1 MSSISLNNA
10 YLLFLIIPL
19 LALLIVPFVIAVRK
33 ENVNGHNVASCIL
46 HVVMAV
52 IIAFTA
58 AGTSIVT
65 VITETDVY
73 VVADVSYSANR
84 NLDVID
90 GYINRLGNNLPAN
103 SKMGVI
109 CFGKDYDLITHLG
122 EKFRTVKVADVDD
135 SETDI
140 VNALDYAGSLFRSDV
155 IKRIVLVTDGRQTD
169 AADSNALKRQVDA
182 LTAANIRVDAIF
194 VDDNISDDAKEVQIS
209 DVKFTPEAY
218 LGHSEKATVT
228 IQSSY
233 ENQSEVTLMCN
244 GVQVAH
250 KAVDLYKGANT
261 VNFDLNT
268 EESGTYE
275 YEVSIKNNDDENP
288 YNNVNKFVQ
297 EVTSRIKIML
307 VASDEADRRAVEDI
321 YGENAHIDAYIND
334 PEVPCSI
341 EELCKYDEFVISG
354 ADVYN
359 LNNRDMFM
367 KSIYTAVNIFGKSLI
382 TLGDVN
388 LQNKPI
394 KDLPETD
401 SAKILSKML
410 PVTFGNSSQEGK
422 LNTIIIDASRS
433 MLTNSKLIYA
443 KRVAKQ
449 LISTLNENDKL
460 CVVVFAGEV
469 SEVSYTIPPIS
480 MKDPEKVQEALDM
493 IDTLGGTQGT
503 YIGLA
508 LEAAFEA
515 MSRDSSAD
523 KQALLITDGLNYS
536 NETNKPLDVVKKM
549 RAYGI
554 VTSVFDVGRGM
565 GTDAATT
572 QAEQLLKNIA
582 ANGTGVY
589 YEPPKTESDIDKVV
603 FGEMASNN
611 NEYIVDGINSDVNIK
626 LGFDE
631 TVAGIKDASYISG
644 YVNCKDNPSATTV
657 LSTEYYTKGGVPM
670 TVPIYSYWT
679 CGRGK
684 VASFTSSISGNW
696 ITAWESTGADGL
708 SLKEK
713 FFNNVFACN
722 TPASKTDYPF
732 TLERYNQSGYTTVT
746 VTPAERR
753 GSDAKVSIAVT
764 TPGGETLSG
773 NLTYNSQSYSYT
785 FASREAGRYTVELKY
800 AYGGATYSADASFN
814 ISYLTE
820 YDSFATYD
828 ASVLFKMLG
837 GNGTLLNKDNDD
849 GIKLENNKDEVA
861 THTVSLTVPLM
872 IACVALFAVD
882 IIIRK
887 LKWNDIVSL
896 FKRTGKKK

>member
-19 LALLIVPFVIAVRK
+19 AALLIVPFVIAVRK
-33 ENVNGHNVASCIL
+33 ENVNGHNVTSCIL
-46 HVVMAV
+46 HVIMAV

-73 VVADVSYSANR
+73 VVADVSYSSNR
-84 NLDVID
+84 NLDEID
-90 GYINRLGNNLPAN
+90 GYITRLGNNLPAN

-109 CFGKDYDLITHLG
+109 CFGKDYELITRLG
-122 EKFRTVKVADVDD
+122 EPFRTVKVADVDD

-155 IKRIVLVTDGRQTD
+155 IKRIVLITDGRQTD

-182 LTAANIRVDAIF
+182 LAAANIRVDAIY
-194 VDDNISDDAKEVQIS
+194 VNANISDNAKEVQIS
-209 DVKFTPEAY
+209 DVSFTPEAY

-228 IQSSY
+228 IQSSF
-233 ENQSEVTLMCN
+233 ENRSEVTLTCN
-244 GVQVAH
+244 GVQIAH
-250 KAVDLYKGANT
+250 KAVDLYKGAT
-261 VNFDLNT
+261 PVNFDLLT
-268 EESGTYE
+268 AESGTYE
-275 YEVSIKNNDDENP
+275 YEVSISNNDDENP
-288 YNNVNKFVQ
+288 HNNSNKFVQ
-297 EVTSRIKIML
+297 KVSSRIKILL
-307 VASDEADRRAVEDI
+307 VASDEADRHAVEDI
-321 YGENAHIDAYIND
+321 YGENAQIDAYIND
-334 PEVPCSI
+334 PDVPCSI
-341 EELCKYDEFVISG
+341 EELCKYDEYVISG
-354 ADVYN
+354 TDVYN

-367 KSIYTAVNIFGKSLI
+367 KSINTAVRVFGKSLI

-388 LQNKPI
+388 LQNKPN
-394 KDLPETD
+394 DLPETD
-401 SAKILSKML
+401 GAKILSELL
-410 PVTFGNSSQEGK
+410 PVKFGNNSQEGK

-480 MKDPEKVQEALDM
+480 MKDPDKVQEALEM

-508 LEAAFEA
+508 LEAAFDA
-515 MSRDSSAD
+515 MSRDGSAD
-523 KQALLITDGLNYS
+523 KQALLISDGLNYS

-582 ANGTGVY
+582 ASGTGVY

-611 NEYIVDGINSDVNIK
+611 NEYIVEGINSDVKIK

-631 TVAGIKDASYISG
+631 TVSGITNASYISG
-644 YVNCKDNPSATTV
+644 YVNCTANPSATEV
-657 LSTEYYTKGGVPM
+657 LTTEYYTKSGVPL
-670 TVPIYSYWT
+670 TVPIYAYWSP
-679 CGRGK
+679 GRGK
-684 VASFTSSISGNW
+684 VASFTSAISGNW
-696 ITAWESTGADGL
+696 ITAWESKGADGV

-722 TPASKTDYPF
+722 TPESKNDYPF
-732 TLERYNQSGYTTVT
+732 TVERYNESGYTTLT

-753 GSDAKVSIAVT
+753 GSDARVSVNVT

-773 NLTYNSQSYSYT
+773 NLTYNSQSYSYS
-785 FASREAGRYTVELKY
+785 FACQEAGRYTVELTY
-800 AYGGATYSADASFN
+800 AYGGATYTADASFD

-820 YDSFATYD
+820 YDSFASYD
-828 ASVLFKMLG
+828 ASVLFKVLG
-837 GNGTLLNKDNDD
+837 GNGTLLNKDSDD
-849 GIKLENNKDEVA
+849 GIKLENNLDEVA

-872 IACVALFAVD
+872 IACVVLFAVD